1 MNDIDRLRELAGI
14 YTESEGETGD
24 IVSKTVIGH
33 HDHET
38 DMMRKQLYQTAKY
51 CIELFNMMEQYP
63 EGDYPHWW
71 QSKVIKAQEYIS
83 AAKHYM
89 ENELAM
95 QRIDIPAPEAPMEPD
110 FAEPEMPMDM
120 EPQDHLNPGI

>member
-1 MNDIDRLRELAGI
+1 MNDIDRLRQLAGI
-14 YTESEGETGD
+14 HNESEGETGD

-51 CIELFNMMEQYP
+51 CIELFNMMEQFP

-95 QRIDIPAPEAPMEPD
+95 QDVQPPESEEMPIEPD
-110 FAEPEMPMDM
+110 FVEPEMPV
-120 EPQDHLNPGI
+120 EPQDEFTPRF